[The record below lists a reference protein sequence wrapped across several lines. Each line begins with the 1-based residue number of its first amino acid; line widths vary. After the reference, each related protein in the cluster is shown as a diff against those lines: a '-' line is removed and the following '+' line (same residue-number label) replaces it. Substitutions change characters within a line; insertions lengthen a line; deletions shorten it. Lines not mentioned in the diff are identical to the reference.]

1 MSRQSP
7 KQSFLI
13 LAIILVIVLAII
25 LSWLTSWDL
34 LWIWLA
40 AVNLITFLAY
50 GYDKRMAQSGGMRV
64 PEIILHGL
72 ALSGGFVGGWIGR
85 GYFHHKTRKSI
96 FAVILSIS
104 TVLWAAILFIT
115 LI

>member
-7 KQSFLI
+7 KQSFLL
-13 LAIILVIVLAII
+13 LAVILVLVLSFV
-25 LSWLTSWDL
+25 LFWLTRWDF

-40 AVNLITFLAY
+40 AVNFVTFLAY
-50 GYDKRMAQSGGMRV
+50 GYDKRMAQSGGLRV

-85 GYFHHKTRKSI
+85 GYFHHKTRKTI
-96 FAVILSIS
+96 FAVILAIS
-104 TVLWAAILFIT
+104 TVLWAAILFIK